1 MVSGHDQHPG
11 GDQLITGVGG
21 RPAVR
26 GTRLIPAS
34 SARMSSR
41 PAAMSRGSAIDSA
54 TSTIRGDGA
63 SHLTA
68 VVDQRYRGPPVECA
82 EAMADSKRPHL
93 AQTDLKCNSRR
104 FVFGDDRQRAAQLL
118 KHHGLRL
125 DAIALLQPDIASR
138 QAPQRSGQRAQAAP
152 LGAPSCQPSSR
163 AERYRRETQEPA
175 NVRSL
180 YRRPATAATPD
191 ADVGQ
196 Q

>member
-11 GDQLITGVGG
+11 GDRLITGVGG
-21 RPAVR
+21 RPGVR
-26 GTRLIPAS
+26 GTRLIPAA

-138 QAPQRSGQRAQAAP
+138 QAPQRSASVLRQHHLEHLRANRVAAPSDIEGKLSSQRANAP
-152 LGAPSCQPSSR
+152 GTGTLPLRPHQ
-163 AERYRRETQEPA
+163 TQ
-175 NVRSL
+175 V
-180 YRRPATAATPD
+180 
-191 ADVGQ
+191 
-196 Q
+196 